1 MHIAS
6 SKTKNELCTFSIS
19 MGIFTASQ
27 VGLLFSLSLT
37 VCVCVCLLSIYLCT
51 VLFDLCVASFL
62 PPTPTHSMVSL
73 AGSSHLIFQ
82 AGAFSFH
89 FFVKHV
95 TQILAEL
102 PQRRPCKHLALL
114 PLPLPLPLYA
124 ASAATVTVTG
134 RKCNSTSASTSCPST
149 LLLTLYSLCPVQSS
163 PVQSI
168 PFRSVSFHVSLLP
181 VLAHTHTE
189 THRVGVACLSHV

>member
-6 SKTKNELCTFSIS
+6 SKTNNELCTFSIS

-51 VLFDLCVASFL
+51 VLFYLCVASFL

-114 PLPLPLPLYA
+114 PLPYHYRYTLPALPPLPLPA
-124 ASAATVTVTG
+124 ANVTRRQRQPHVPP
-134 RKCNSTSASTSCPST
+134 RSS
-149 LLLTLYSLCPVQSS
+149 SLCTVCAQSS
-163 PVQSI
+163 PVQSS
-168 PFRSVSFHVSLLP
+168 PFHFVPFHSMCRCFLFSP
-181 VLAHTHTE
+181 THTHTRR
-189 THRVGVACLSHV
+189 HIA